1 MEDANIQGAN
11 FNGADVSDVNFS
23 ESDLSDANF
32 QGADI
37 EGAKFSEANLTGA
50 NFSGAKNANEAI
62 FSKTTC
68 SDGAKSDACFSED
81 RLKGLSP

>member
-23 ESDLSDANF
+23 ESDLSDASF

-37 EGAKFSEANLTGA
+37 EGAKFSEADLTGA
-50 NFSGAKNANEAI
+50 NFSGAKNADEAV

-68 SDGAKSDACFSED
+68 SDGVKSDSCYSEGN
-81 RLKGLSP
+81 LHGISP